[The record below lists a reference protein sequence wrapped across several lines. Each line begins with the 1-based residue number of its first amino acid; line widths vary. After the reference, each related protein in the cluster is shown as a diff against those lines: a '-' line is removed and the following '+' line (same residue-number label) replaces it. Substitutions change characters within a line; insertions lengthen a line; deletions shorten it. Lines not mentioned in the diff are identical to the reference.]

1 MLILATTNRFEKNL
15 KKMFKRGKNK
25 EKLRAVV
32 ELLITQQSLSIK
44 YKDHFLIG
52 NWQGFRECHIEPDWL
67 LIYRIIDN
75 ELILTDTGTHTDLF

>member
-32 ELLITQQSLSIK
+32 ELLITQQKIK
-44 YKDHFLIG
+44 R
-52 NWQGFRECHIEPDWL
+52 NC
-67 LIYRIIDN
+67 
-75 ELILTDTGTHTDLF
+75 EL